1 MLSVSLRLSASQ
13 DSGAALDRGAGS
25 PATRKQ
31 GSERTRAANTPCR
44 DPAARM
50 TARGAAGRCP
60 SSAWLGSRLL
70 LVCLLVSRSIAKE
83 VSEHCSHMIGNGHL
97 QVLQQLIDS
106 QMETSCQIAF
116 EFVDQEQLDDPVCY
130 LKKAFFLVQDI
141 IEETMRFKDNTPN
154 ANAAERLQE
163 LSNNLNSCFTKDY
176 EEHNKAC
183 VRTFQETPLQLLEK
197 IKNFF
202 NETKNLLEKD
212 WKIFSKN
219 CNNSFAKCSSRDVVT
234 KPDCNCPYPKATPS
248 SDLASASPH
257 QPPAPSMAPL
267 AGLAWD
273 DSKRKEGSS
282 LLPSEPPL
290 RIEDPGRAK
299 QRPPRS
305 TCQTLESTKPPNHG
319 DRLTEDSQTHPPEGG
334 PIPGV
339 KDIPE
344 SSLDTNWVLE
354 EASGEASEGF
364 LAQEVKF
371 SPSTPVGGSIQEE
384 TDRPR
389 ALSASPFPKSTEDQ
403 QPEDIT
409 DTLLTGRPTGQTQ
422 NTTPEK
428 TDGSSPLRGD
438 HQEPRSAHVTT
449 PNPQRVSNS
458 AAPLAQ
464 LLLPK
469 SHSWGIVLPL
479 GELEGKRSS
488 RDRRSPAELEGGP
501 ASEGAARPAA
511 RFNSIPL
518 TDTGHVDQH
527 EGSSDP
533 QIPESVFQLLVPG
546 IILVLLAVGG
556 LLFYRRRRRSHQDP
570 QTLDSSV
577 GRPEG
582 SSLTQDEDRQVELPV

>member
-1 MLSVSLRLSASQ
+1 M
-13 DSGAALDRGAGS
+13 ALDRGAGS
-25 PATRKQ
+25 SATSEQ

-60 SSAWLGSRLL
+60 SSTWLGSRLL
-70 LVCLLVSRSIAKE
+70 LVCLLMSRSIAKE

-97 QVLQQLIDS
+97 KVLQQLIDS

-141 IEETMRFKDNTPN
+141 IDETMRFKDNTPN
-154 ANAAERLQE
+154 ANATERLQE

-176 EEHNKAC
+176 EEQNKAC
-183 VRTFQETPLQLLEK
+183 VRTFHETPLQLLEK

-212 WKIFSKN
+212 WNIFTKN

-234 KPDCNCPYPKATPS
+234 KPDCNCLYPKATPS
-248 SDLASASPH
+248 SDPASASPH

-273 DSKRKEGSS
+273 DSQRTEGSS
-282 LLPSEPPL
+282 LLPSELPL
-290 RIEDPGRAK
+290 RIEDPGSAK

-305 TCQTLESTKPPNHG
+305 TCQTLESTEQPNHG
-319 DRLTEDSQTHPPEGG
+319 DRLTEDSQPHPSAGG
-334 PIPGV
+334 PVPGV
-339 KDIPE
+339 EDILE
-344 SSLDTNWVLE
+344 SSLGTNWVLE

-364 LAQEVKF
+364 LTQEAKF
-371 SPSTPVGGSIQEE
+371 SPSTPVGGSIQAE

-403 QPEDIT
+403 KPVDIT
-409 DTLLTGRPTGQTQ
+409 DRPLTEVNPMRPIGQTQ
-422 NTTPEK
+422 NNTPEK
-428 TDGSSPLRGD
+428 TDG
-438 HQEPRSAHVTT
+438 HV
-449 PNPQRVSNS
+449 
-458 AAPLAQ
+458 
-464 LLLPK
+464 
-469 SHSWGIVLPL
+469 
-479 GELEGKRSS
+479 E
-488 RDRRSPAELEGGP
+488 
-501 ASEGAARPAA
+501 
-511 RFNSIPL
+511 
-518 TDTGHVDQH
+518 QH

-533 QIPESVFQLLVPG
+533 QIPESVFHLLVPG
-546 IILVLLAVGG
+546 IILVLLTVGG
-556 LLFYRRRRRSHQDP
+556 LLFYKWKWRSHRDP

-577 GRPEG
+577 GRPED